1 MSFIWIALNALRVL
15 SIFSLVLVISTCI
28 IVNVKG
34 FTSLGQSNIIFQFL
48 NRCVIGIEAL
58 ILILVEI
65 GWTRIYGWFPVLQS
79 WTFFG
84 FLQVITGSFILG
96 YDSGI
101 NSNSFLGY
109 SLYIFIII
117 PGWFVFIIGMIY
129 ILLGVIGGQ
138 RLKQQRQ
145 IGGRSEKS
153 RPPPY
158 TV

>member
-1 MSFIWIALNALRVL
+1 MSFVWIALNALRVL

-65 GWTRIYGWFPVLQS
+65 GWPRIFGWFPVLQS

-84 FLQVITGSFILG
+84 FLQAITGSFILG

-101 NSNSFLGY
+101 NSYSFLGY
-109 SLYIFIII
+109 SLFIFIII
-117 PGWFVFIIGMIY
+117 PGWFVFIIGIIY
-129 ILLGVIGGQ
+129 ILLGVFGGQ